1 MHRHAGVFCGSHF
14 FIPRPRLIFEL
25 SNNKIMKI
33 KLDHHFL
40 TTSHNIKDLFEGTQ
54 KISTFCSK
62 LENQAGINTMAYPYE
77 KYVGDGF
84 EFLVELLIKLSP
96 ADNRIGIS
104 DYQPIKSNKDNGV
117 DGYGRNLNNKR
128 CAIQV
133 KYRTNNDKVLTAGE
147 DKLDSFMTEAMFE
160 GVLPEVE
167 GRCKNHF
174 IFTTADG
181 LHYYTNNEKF
191 RGSVKC
197 IGWKEF
203 RELLDN
209 NIHFWESA
217 RGVILENLPK
227 KTK

>member
-1 MHRHAGVFCGSHF
+1 
-14 FIPRPRLIFEL
+14 
-25 SNNKIMKI
+25 MKI
-33 KLDHHFL
+33 IIDHHFL
-40 TTSHNIKDLFEGTQ
+40 TTAHDIDELFLGTK
-54 KISTFCSK
+54 KISTFCAK
-62 LENQAGINTMAYPYE
+62 LEKQANSNVAAYPYE

-84 EFLVELLIKLSP
+84 EFLVELQIKLSP
-96 ADNRIGIS
+96 ADNRIGIV
-104 DYQPIKSNKDNGV
+104 DYQPIQSNKDNGV
-117 DGYGRNLNNKR
+117 DGYGRNLNNKK

-133 KYRTNNDKVLTAGE
+133 KYRSNNDKVLTAGE
-147 DKLDSFMTEAMFE
+147 DKLDSFITESVLE
-160 GVLPEVE
+160 GVYPEVE

-174 IFTTADG
+174 IFTTAEG
-181 LHYYTNNEKF
+181 LHYYTSKEKF

-217 RGVILENLPK
+217 MEVILENLPK

>member
-1 MHRHAGVFCGSHF
+1 
-14 FIPRPRLIFEL
+14 
-25 SNNKIMKI
+25 MKI
-33 KLDHHFL
+33 KLEHHFL
-40 TTSHNIKDLFEGTQ
+40 TTSHGIKDLFEGTQ
-54 KISTFCSK
+54 KISTFCSR
-62 LENQAGINTMAYPYE
+62 LEKQAGMKPMAYPYE

-96 ADNRIGIS
+96 ADNRIGIV
-104 DYQPIKSNKDNGV
+104 DYQPIQSNNDNGV
-117 DGYGRNLNNKR
+117 DGYGRNLNNKK

-147 DKLDSFMTEAMFE
+147 DKLDSFITES
-160 GVLPEVE
+160 VLEEVYPEVE

-181 LHYYTNNEKF
+181 LHHYTNNVKF

-217 RGVILENLPK
+217 MGVILENLPK